1 MLGSHSVFG
10 YQLTSVFQ
18 DVSVTGRNSKTVD
31 LMYAS
36 GSIFCAGHSRIK
48 ELKLDFITHLR
59 GLEKQCIKPWTK
71 SVRKMNERRK
81 MTAGFCL
88 RVCRSVLSCA
98 SRKLWS
104 WVLTAFQSFLIRRQ
118 SNLFAITSVSLP
130 KSLTDRSNA
139 TSPMD
144 ERNNSFS
151 HLLES

>member
-31 LMYAS
+31 LMYAF

-48 ELKLDFITHLR
+48 ELKLDFITHLW
-59 GLEKQCIKPWTK
+59 GLEKQCIKSWTK
-71 SVRKMNERRK
+71 SVRNVTGRRK

-88 RVCRSVLSCA
+88 RVCSSVLSCA

-104 WVLTAFQSFLIRRQ
+104 FLIRQ
-118 SNLFAITSVSLP
+118 QTENLFAITSVHLP
-130 KSLTDRSNA
+130 KSLTDSSNA
-139 TSPMD
+139 TSLMD